1 MFHLAVR
8 GNWWLRV
15 MAEPTVSQR
24 SAKFP
29 SGILSTALSAEIL
42 NIQKLDPVLILSW
55 FSSNQNSRQNSLI
68 FFFPLFNF
76 RQEVIWQQ
84 KKRSWDWLGGGHL
97 KRILQQK
104 MLFRSY
110 TLMLKGVY

>member
-42 NIQKLDPVLILSW
+42 NIQKLDPLLILSW
-55 FSSNQNSRQNSLI
+55 FSSNQNSRQNLLI
-68 FFFPLFNF
+68 FFFPLLILGRKSSGN
-76 RQEVIWQQ
+76 RKKEAGTGWVEVI
-84 KKRSWDWLGGGHL
+84 
-97 KRILQQK
+97 
-104 MLFRSY
+104 
-110 TLMLKGVY
+110 